1 MPVRVDAYLLRGRE
15 LLPDEIAAW
24 HKARMC
30 YFLLWASPNNLV
42 AVRKSFSMSNPMV
55 NGVVIRLAGVPQP
68 ATRIFH
74 QEVISI
80 GTAPD
85 CDLVINP
92 EGFSLPP
99 ESVIMTL
106 RRQDAS
112 YRITT
117 FDPMAGVT
125 RDGEAIAVGEALHD
139 GDTFYFGAT
148 GIRVRV
154 FALTDPEDI
163 TESLRLGTAVLAS
176 ARADGLAA
184 PAMSLA
190 KRRRSMPRTD
200 VALVF
205 VKQLLRELVAE
216 IPRRVLYAIVGL
228 AAFILLTII
237 YFNTLG
243 FLEGRRNNKAINELQ
258 HTMVATRGEIDK
270 LRTDIQQAQLEAQTL
285 RSSLSLPEK
294 VVNDYGQGVCLIY
307 GTYVFID
314 PRVGG
319 EVRFKEP
326 SGAEN
331 PIGPDGNVNLSVD
344 GNGRVY
350 EVEFMGTG
358 FLAAT
363 GVVLTNRHVIQ
374 AWDEEDLASLIK
386 MRGFRPKL
394 KELLAYFPQIAQ
406 PFKLTLVESLTD
418 QDVALCSF
426 DQGAA
431 NLSALPLD
439 ETGAGVASGQSVVLL
454 GYPAGLEGLKAR
466 TADLNRA
473 NLRSYGNLS
482 YRIQLNEL
490 AANLKIRPQSTQGH
504 ISDVSPQLV
513 YDARTD
519 EGGSGGP
526 VFGANGKVIGINQA
540 ILLNSQSTT
549 NFGVPIRYGIELVKK
564 HQPQMTSQNK
574 PDGLAKTNNQPK
586 S

>member
-1 MPVRVDAYLLRGRE
+1 MS
-15 LLPDEIAAW
+15 I
-24 HKARMC
+24 
-30 YFLLWASPNNLV
+30 
-42 AVRKSFSMSNPMV
+42 SMG
-55 NGVVIRLAGVPQP
+55 NGIVVRLAGVQQP

-80 GTAPD
+80 GTAAD
-85 CDLVINP
+85 CDVAIDA

-99 ESVIMTL
+99 ESVILTL
-106 RRQDAS
+106 RSKDNVYRVTTIDA
-112 YRITT
+112 R
-117 FDPMAGVT
+117 AGVT
-125 RDGEAIAVGEALHD
+125 RDGEAVSVGDALHD

-148 GIRVRV
+148 GIRLRA

-163 TESLRLGTAVLAS
+163 TDSLRLGAAVLAS
-176 ARADGLAA
+176 ARPTALATTTGA
-184 PAMSLA
+184 V

-200 VALVF
+200 VAIVF

-216 IPRRVLYAIVGL
+216 IPRRVLYAVVGL

-258 HTMVATRGEIDK
+258 QTMVATRGEIDK
-270 LRTDIQQAQLEAQTL
+270 LRDVLQQTREEANDI

-294 VVNDYGQGVCLIY
+294 VVNNYGQGVCLIY

-319 EVRFKEP
+319 EIKFKEP
-326 SGAEN
+326 SGTEN
-331 PIGPDGNVNLSVD
+331 PIGPDGNINLGVD

-358 FLAAT
+358 FLAAK
-363 GVVLTNRHVIQ
+363 GFILTNRHVIQ
-374 AWDEEDLASLIK
+374 AWDEDDLASLIK

-394 KELLAYFPQIAQ
+394 KELLAYFPQTAQ
-406 PFKLTLVESLTD
+406 PFKLTPVEASD

-426 DQGAA
+426 EQGGAD
-431 NLSALPLD
+431 LPILPLD
-439 ETGAGVASGQSVVLL
+439 ETGDGVASGQSVVLL
-454 GYPAGLEGLKAR
+454 GYPAGLEGLIAR
-466 TADLNRA
+466 TNNISKANRR
-473 NLRSYGNLS
+473 LYGNLS
-482 YRIQLNEL
+482 YRTQLNEL
-490 AANLKIRPQSTQGH
+490 ASGSKIRPQSTQGH

-540 ILLNSQSTT
+540 ILMNPQSTAS
-549 NFGVPIRYGIELVKK
+549 FGVPIRHGLALLKK
-564 HQPQMTSQNK
+564 HRQSQVAQ
-574 PDGLAKTNNQPK
+574 G
-586 S
+586 